1 MEVLSKKD
9 IDDLLNSVKF
19 SEETKNQEKLSN
31 AEIVQLLAS
40 TMANELED
48 YYRDEIDASTDT
60 TQKATGKLT
69 KLGQGI
75 ISRGNKLRT
84 NVANQWHALR
94 NINKKRKFLQW
105 CKEQNIL
112 MVHVDGGTVDYEE
125 LQWLIQDSINHF
137 DQTVRADAI
146 RHINSSAANDTT
158 VNEINKNAN
167 DESSREM

>member
-19 SEETKNQEKLSN
+19 SEETKNQENLSN

-75 ISRGNKLRT
+75 ISMGNKLRT

-112 MVHVDGGTVDYEE
+112 MVHVDGSVDYDE
-125 LQWLIQDSINHF
+125 LQRIMQDSISNI
-137 DQTVRADAI
+137 DKSLAKMANNISVDK
-146 RHINSSAANDTT
+146 INENTNT
-158 VNEINKNAN
+158 ELP
-167 DESSREM
+167 REM